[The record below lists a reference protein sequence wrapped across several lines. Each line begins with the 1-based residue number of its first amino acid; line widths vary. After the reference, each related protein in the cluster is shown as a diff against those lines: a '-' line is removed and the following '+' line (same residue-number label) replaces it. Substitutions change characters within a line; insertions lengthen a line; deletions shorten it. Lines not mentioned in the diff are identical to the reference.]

1 MAGKPKDDISSSKD
15 DYWRTK
21 EERDE
26 FDKAIK
32 DLKAQLASKD
42 KELMKEK
49 VESTRLLNQLAQ
61 YISPEAYAKMRD
73 EKDKELA
80 RLLKV
85 NSELGSIN
93 AQQEKRIKELEATT
107 GCRMYFKNKCN
118 AGEAY
123 GAESK
128 KLKKEN
134 AALTAKVKK
143 LEKQVEELE
152 AKLANPFGLDAI
164 RELEWKIAKAKAIVK
179 EAGHDNVDDSPS
191 CELCRIW
198 KALEGD

>member
-1 MAGKPKDDISSSKD
+1 MAGKPKITLS
-15 DYWRTK
+15 
-21 EERDE
+21 
-26 FDKAIK
+26 A
-32 DLKAQLASKD
+32 LKCDAFLNLKRQLASKD

-134 AALTAKVKK
+134 AALTAKVK
-143 LEKQVEELE
+143 ELDGE
-152 AKLANPFGLDAI
+152 LDKRLDLIERLDDNVKALTKE
-164 RELEWKIAKAKAIVK
+164 RDIAKDAGYMMAKDCCATVRK
-179 EAGHDNVDDSPS
+179 A
-191 CELCRIW
+191 L
-198 KALEGD
+198 KALEG

>member
-1 MAGKPKDDISSSKD
+1 MAGKPKCEYILFGSSVSASC
-15 DYWRTK
+15 YHEFERRTK
-21 EERDE
+21 
-26 FDKAIK
+26 
-32 DLKAQLASKD
+32 QLASKE

-93 AQQEKRIKELEATT
+93 KELEAAIAT
-107 GCRMYFKNKCN
+107 GEKAAKEAMARLTAEGIEVKFKCCHEGKI
-118 AGEAY
+118 
-123 GAESK
+123 AE
-128 KLKKEN
+128 LEKEN
-134 AALTAKVKK
+134 AALTA
-143 LEKQVEELE
+143 
-152 AKLANPFGLDAI
+152 
-164 RELEWKIAKAKAIVK
+164 RIAKAKAIVK